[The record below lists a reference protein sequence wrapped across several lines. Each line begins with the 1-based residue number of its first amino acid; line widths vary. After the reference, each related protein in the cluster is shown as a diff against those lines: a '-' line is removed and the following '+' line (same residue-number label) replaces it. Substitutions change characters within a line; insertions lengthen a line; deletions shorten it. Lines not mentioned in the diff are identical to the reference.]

1 MSVKATTKDVDRSA
15 LILPQEAALVI
26 VDEHAR
32 LLPSEAGKPWWRGRP
47 YEPVVDLAVLFD
59 VPYVIYL
66 TLAGTHKEAE
76 RGPSTNRSLDTA
88 IVSTQINPWR
98 ESAFAETVEA
108 VGRPKILVSGH
119 CMKGG
124 ITFAVL
130 DALLRGF
137 DVGYVADTTADLSC
151 VETGLAFQR
160 MVQAGAVPLSWRQLA
175 LEWQTDWANEATRA
189 RVIELARL

>member
-15 LILPQEAALVI
+15 LILPHEVALVI

-32 LLPSEAGKPWWRGRP
+32 LPPSEAGKPWWRGRS
-47 YEPVVDLAVLFD
+47 YEPVMDLVVLFD

-66 TLAGTHKEAE
+66 TSAGTGKEAA
-76 RGPSTNRSLDTA
+76 RSPSTNRFVDTA

-98 ESAFAETVEA
+98 ESAFAEAVEA
-108 VGRPKILVSGH
+108 VGRPKLLVSGH

-124 ITFAVL
+124 TTFAVL

-137 DVGYVADTTADLSC
+137 DVGYVADTTADPTC
-151 VETGLAFQR
+151 VETSLAFQR

-175 LEWQTDWANEATRA
+175 LEWQADWANEATRA
-189 RVIELARL
+189 RVIELASL